1 MFLSEAQGGLKLL
14 ASLLLAVIQGL
25 VPLFPGFWPC
35 SQRLTQIAKIKG
47 LCHSKQTASI
57 YLKGVCEAENLSEDI
72 QGSSRIVWSFALRN
86 SRKGVWLF
94 RGSAQ
99 MVLYLHQ

>member
-14 ASLLLAVIQGL
+14 TILLLAVIQGL

-57 YLKGVCEAENLSEDI
+57 YLKGICE
-72 QGSSRIVWSFALRN
+72 G
-86 SRKGVWLF
+86 RKLE
-94 RGSAQ
+94 
-99 MVLYLHQ
+99 